1 VEIPGVIS
9 LPRRRT
15 DPIEIDLAHVE
26 AAIAL
31 VLRGGAVRVRLV
43 GLTDPES
50 LAPVALARAQASG
63 VGFSVDR
70 DPRAWTL
77 TIGPRSADR

>member
-1 VEIPGVIS
+1 MEIPRLIS
-9 LPRRRT
+9 LPRHRT

-31 VLRGGAVRVRLV
+31 VLSGGAVRVRLV
-43 GLTDPES
+43 GLTDPRS
-50 LAPVALARAQASG
+50 LAPVALARAQAAG
-63 VGFSVDR
+63 VGFSVER
-70 DPRAWTL
+70 DPRTWTL